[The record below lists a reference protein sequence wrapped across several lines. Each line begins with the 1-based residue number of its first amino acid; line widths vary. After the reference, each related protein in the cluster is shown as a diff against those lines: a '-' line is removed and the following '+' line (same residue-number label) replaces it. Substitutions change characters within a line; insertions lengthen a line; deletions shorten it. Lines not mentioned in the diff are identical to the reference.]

1 MPSTPDS
8 TDCPTSKLQVFVST
22 KRTRQ
27 CYDRRV
33 DLPRQTRI
41 ITSLN
46 RKGGVGK
53 THLCWLIAS
62 VCEERG
68 KRCLVVD
75 LDPQANI
82 TSSLSSP
89 DDGRATIE
97 VLFDPTSDPN
107 ANHLVRRTAFE
118 HIDVIPGSLRLEA
131 FNISEQSA
139 WEAHD
144 LQLSLVDALRDLA
157 CRYDYVLLDCPP
169 SLSLVSYAALCASDF
184 VMIPMEAAHWGALGT
199 QHVISAM
206 AHIQE
211 HYNSRLQLLGY
222 VVSRYKRVRS
232 YQQTHLTELRR
243 HFGPAAFKTVIPDL
257 AVFEKSVTDRIPIT
271 LHSPSS
277 DACRIA
283 RRFFDEV
290 EARAQ
295 SLSQSGQFG
304 RRRCLRTKA
313 GTSV

>member
-1 MPSTPDS
+1 LAAST
-8 TDCPTSKLQVFVST
+8 QGIG
-22 KRTRQ
+22 Q
-27 CYDRRV
+27 CYDWRV
-33 DLPRQTRI
+33 TSTRQTRI

-53 THLCWLIAS
+53 THLCWLVAS
-62 VCEERG
+62 VCQERR

-82 TSSLSSP
+82 TSSLASV
-89 DDGRATIE
+89 DNACATIE
-97 VLFDPTSDPN
+97 VLFDPTGDPN
-107 ANHLVRRTAFE
+107 ADHLVRRTAFE
-118 HIDVIPGSLRLEA
+118 HVDVIPGSLRLEP
-131 FNISEQSA
+131 FNISDHSA
-139 WEAHD
+139 WETHD

-157 CRYDYVLLDCPP
+157 CRYEYVLLDCPP
-169 SLSLVSYAALCASDF
+169 SLSLVSYAAMCGADF

-199 QHVISAM
+199 QHVVSAM
-206 AHIQE
+206 SHIQQ

-243 HFGPAAFKTVIPDL
+243 HFGSAAFDTVIPDL

-277 DACRIA
+277 NACRIA

-295 SLSQSGQFG
+295 SISGSGQYG
-304 RRRCLRTKA
+304 RCRCLRTKTGA
-313 GTSV
+313 SV